1 MFCGKCGTN
10 NPDGMAFCSACG
22 APLGQQ
28 GAAQPEAPAQPV
40 APAQP
45 EAPAAA
51 PVQPEAPA
59 QPTVQVV
66 PEQQPAM
73 NQQFQQPGMNQF
85 GQQPGMNQFGQQPFN
100 QQPPYGQGVSP
111 LMGQTPNDKKNSKT
125 ALIVAIVLVVL
136 LAAAACVVFF
146 VWKPF
151 GGKGGNGSPT
161 AAVQG
166 FCDAVLKGKAK
177 EIKKYC
183 PPYMEAD
190 IDEDDLKD
198 IAEGMEMVKSMGMK
212 ISIKAKDYEA
222 YDDDD
227 FNDLCDEIEYRY
239 DYDADK
245 IQDAG
250 EVTVEMNM
258 KGEMFGEKY
267 DESDEEEVVVV
278 KIGGKWYI
286 HDFASAF

>member
-28 GAAQPEAPAQPV
+28 GAAQPETPAQPV

-190 IDEDDLKD
+190 IDDDDLED
-198 IAEGMEMVKSMGMK
+198 IASGMDMITGMGMK
-212 ISIKAKDYEA
+212 VSFKATDYES
-222 YDDDD
+222 YDDYD
-227 FNDLCDEIEYRY
+227 FNDLCDEIEYSY

-245 IQDAG
+245 IKDAG
-250 EVTVEMNM
+250 EVTIEMTV
-258 KGEMFGEKY
+258 KGEFRGEKY
-267 DESDEEEVVVV
+267 DETETETVTVV
-278 KIGGKWYI
+278 KIGSKWYI
-286 HDFASAF
+286 HDFGGAF

>member
-151 GGKGGNGSPT
+151 GGSSKGGPT
-161 AAVQG
+161 GAVQNCFNALLDG
-166 FCDAVLKGKAK
+166 NAK
-177 EIKKYC
+177 EIKKYM
-183 PPYMEAD
+183 PPY
-190 IDEDDLKD
+190 IDEDIDDSDLEEIGTFMKGF
-198 IAEGMEMVKSMGMK
+198 ENWGMK
-212 ISIKAKDYEA
+212 ITIKAKDYEA

-250 EVTVEMNM
+250 EVTVEMRI
-258 KGEMFGEKY
+258 KGELGGEKY
-267 DESDEEEVVVV
+267 DESDEQEVIVV

-286 HDFASAF
+286 HDMAGSF

>member
-66 PEQQPAM
+66 PEQQPVM

-85 GQQPGMNQFGQQPFN
+85 GQQPFN
-100 QQPPYGQGVSP
+100 QHPPYGQGVSP

-190 IDEDDLKD
+190 IDDDDLED
-198 IAEGMEMVKSMGMK
+198 IASGMDMITGMGMK
-212 ISIKAKDYEA
+212 VSFKATDYES
-222 YDDDD
+222 YDDYD
-227 FNDLCDEIEYRY
+227 FNDLCDEIEYSY

-245 IQDAG
+245 IKDAG
-250 EVTVEMNM
+250 EVTIEMTV
-258 KGEMFGEKY
+258 KGEFRGEKY
-267 DESDEEEVVVV
+267 DETETETVTVV
-278 KIGGKWYI
+278 KIGSKWYI
-286 HDFASAF
+286 HDFGGAF

>member
-151 GGKGGNGSPT
+151 GGKGGSGNPKET
-161 AAVQG
+161 VQAC
-166 FCDAVLKGKAK
+166 FDAIMDGKYK
-177 EIKKYC
+177 EAKKYV
-183 PPYMEAD
+183 PPYQEV
-190 IDEDDLKD
+190 DEDDFDDIKEVFEEAEEYDAKITLK
-198 IAEGMEMVKSMGMK
+198 AT
-212 ISIKAKDYEA
+212 DYEA

-227 FNDLCDEIEYRY
+227 FDDLCDDIEYEF
-239 DYDADK
+239 DYNADK

-250 EVTVEMNM
+250 EVTIEMSM
-258 KGEMFGEKY
+258 KIKMENSEPYEYSVDGTA
-267 DESDEEEVVVV
+267 VVV

-286 HDFASAF
+286 HDMSGAF

>member
-51 PVQPEAPA
+51 PVQPE

-66 PEQQPAM
+66 PEQQPVM
-73 NQQFQQPGMNQF
+73 NQFGQQPGMNQF
-85 GQQPGMNQFGQQPFN
+85 GQQPGMNQFGQQ
-100 QQPPYGQGVSP
+100 PYGQGVSP

-151 GGKGGNGSPT
+151 GSKGGNGSPT

-190 IDEDDLKD
+190 IDDDDLED
-198 IAEGMEMVKSMGMK
+198 IASGMDMITGMGMK
-212 ISIKAKDYEA
+212 VSFKATDYES
-222 YDDDD
+222 YDDYD
-227 FNDLCDEIEYRY
+227 FNDLCDEIEYSY

-245 IQDAG
+245 IKDAG
-250 EVTVEMNM
+250 EVTIEMTV
-258 KGEMFGEKY
+258 KGEFMGEKY
-267 DESDEEEVVVV
+267 DETETETVTVV
-278 KIGGKWYI
+278 KIGSKWYI
-286 HDFASAF
+286 HDFGGAF